1 LLAERGI
8 DVSYESVRR
17 WTMKFGPKIAA
28 GLIRRRPPPNDRW
41 HLDEMVVRIG
51 GRHVY
56 LWRAVDGEGEVLDM
70 LVQRRRD
77 KSAALRLL
85 RKLLKRQGF
94 APRTIVTD
102 RLRSYGAA
110 LRDLGFAGHHEQG
123 LRANNRAENSHQPIR
138 RRERKMPRFKSPKSA
153 QRFLFVHAAIYNTFN
168 FQRHLVSRSTLRL
181 FRSEAMNAW
190 NDVTAA
196 A

>member
-1 LLAERGI
+1 L

-17 WTMKFGPKIAA
+17 WVLKFGPRIAA
-28 GLIRRRPPPNDRW
+28 GLIRRRPQPDESWN
-41 HLDEMVVRIG
+41 LDEMVVRID
-51 GRHVY
+51 GRHMF
-56 LWRAVDGEGEVLDM
+56 LWRAVDSEGEVLDM

-85 RKLLKRQGF
+85 RKLMKRQGF

-110 LRDLGFAGHHEQG
+110 LRDLGFAGRHEQG

-138 RRERKMPRFKSPKSA
+138 RRERKLHRFKSPESA
-153 QRFLFVHAAIYNTFN
+153 QRFLFVHAAVYNTFN
-168 FQRHLVSRSTLRL
+168 FQRHLISRSTLRL
-181 FRSEAMNAW
+181 FRAQAMNVW
-190 NDVTAA
+190 NDVTTSA
-196 A
+196 